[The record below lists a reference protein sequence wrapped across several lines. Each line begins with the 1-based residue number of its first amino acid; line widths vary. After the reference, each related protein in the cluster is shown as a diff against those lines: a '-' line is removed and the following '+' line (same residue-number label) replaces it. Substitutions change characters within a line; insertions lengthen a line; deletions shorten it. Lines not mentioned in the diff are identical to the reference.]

1 MSNYDNTNRGA
12 IFKNENKTG
21 SQPDYKGKINV
32 DGVDKQ
38 ISLWLSTSKTD
49 GKKFFSVQIT
59 EPYQPQQQAQAPQ
72 QAPIGGFPVADV
84 ESDLPF

>member
-38 ISLWLSTSKTD
+38 ISLWLSTSKD
-49 GKKFFSVQIT
+49 GKKFFSVQISD
-59 EPYQPQQQAQAPQ
+59 PYQPQQQTPQ
-72 QAPIGGFPVADV
+72 TQSGEEVDDSG
-84 ESDLPF
+84 LPF

>member
-38 ISLWLSTSKTD
+38 ISLWLSTSQKD
-49 GKKFFSVQIT
+49 GKKFFSVQIS
-59 EPYQPQQQAQAPQ
+59 EPYQPQQQAPQ
-72 QAPIGGFPVADV
+72 QT
-84 ESDLPF
+84 ESGNEDDLPF